1 MTDEQRR
8 KDVFFGGSGRFG
20 KEFLGKNPNY
30 LAPTSLDV
38 DITNKKRVR
47 EYIHDVRA
55 ATVIH
60 AAAVVGFREAESN
73 PEHAYCVN
81 VYGTRAVA
89 QACREADARL
99 VYISTV
105 AVFNGKKGMYKE
117 SDIPHPAY
125 YYGWTKLLGEQA
137 VLMLTDAA
145 VVRTDFF
152 IPGMF
157 KYKEAYTD
165 HYCSKLPVAVVAE
178 AVAAVAYSNLY
189 GIIHIGGP
197 RDALFNILR
206 KHDREIRGIRIEDSS
221 IPNFPKDLSMDS
233 KRFHT
238 LYPNIL
244 PDR

>member
-1 MTDEQRR
+1 MTHEE
-8 KDVFFGGSGRFG
+8 KKVYVFFGGSGRLG
-20 KEFLGKNPNY
+20 KEFLSKNPNY
-30 LAPTSLDV
+30 LAPTSMDV
-38 DITNKKRVR
+38 DITREKMVR
-47 EYIHDVRA
+47 EYIHDVRP

-73 PEHAYCVN
+73 PEHAYRVN
-81 VYGTRAVA
+81 ACGTRAVA
-89 QACREADARL
+89 RACREADTRL

-105 AVFNGKKGMYKE
+105 SVYNGTRGMYSE
-117 SDIPHPAY
+117 NDIPYPAY

-137 VLMLTDAA
+137 VRMLDDAV

-152 IPGMF
+152 VPGMF

-178 AVAAVAYSNLY
+178 AVEAVIYSNFC

-197 RDALFNILR
+197 RDTLFNILR
-206 KHDREIRGIRIEDSS
+206 KHDRDVRGVRIADSI
-221 IPNFPKDLSMDS
+221 IPRFPKDLSIDS

-244 PDR
+244 PR

>member
-1 MTDEQRR
+1 MTHEERR
-8 KDVFFGGSGRFG
+8 TDVFFGGSGRLG
-20 KEFLGKNPNY
+20 KEFLIKNPNY

-38 DITNKKRVR
+38 DITNEKQVCQ
-47 EYIHDVRA
+47 YIHDVQA

-73 PEHAYCVN
+73 PEHAYRVN
-81 VYGTRAVA
+81 VCGTRAVA
-89 QACREADARL
+89 QACREAEARL

-137 VLMLTDAA
+137 VLMLADAA

-152 IPGMF
+152 VPGMF

-165 HYCSKLPVAVVAE
+165 HHCSKLPAAVVAE
-178 AVAAVAYSNLY
+178 AVEAVAHSNFC

-197 RDALFNILR
+197 RDTLFNILR
-206 KHDREIRGIRIEDSS
+206 KHDREIRGILTADSS

-244 PDR
+244 PR